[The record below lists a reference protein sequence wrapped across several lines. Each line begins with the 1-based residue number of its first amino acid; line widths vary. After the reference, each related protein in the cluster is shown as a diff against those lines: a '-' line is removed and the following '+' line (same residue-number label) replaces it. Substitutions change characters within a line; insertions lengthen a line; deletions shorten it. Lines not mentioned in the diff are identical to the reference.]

1 MPYDIKQ
8 YSQDQAKKIGV
19 IIQPSTLKNYKID
32 VFNKDREYITSIGHK
47 SFSDFPHYIESHGI
61 EYANKRRNLYHARHR
76 KDDGIRGYLSKMIL
90 W

>member
-32 VFNKDREYITSIGHK
+32 VFKNGEYITSIGHK
-47 SFSDFPHYIESHGI
+47 SYSDFPHYIESHGM
-61 EYANKRRNLYHARHR
+61 EYALKRQKLYWARHR
-76 KDDGIRGYLSKMIL
+76 KDDGERGYLSKTIL